1 MGGSHWQQLF
11 VDTHFEDIESILYT
25 EHGWFVGASKSK
37 LYHFDSDF
45 KRLGNV
51 PIKPKRSTWA
61 GFGFVIDLNEQILAI
76 NENDAIYTSKDGV
89 NWKIVLEDPTIRPRM
104 AYKLDSGVVLTS
116 FTSMKYFKNG
126 HYSSLTCPLL
136 RNLDS
141 GRIEGCGYNIH
152 VGPTQIYASKNL
164 LMIIND

>member
-1 MGGSHWQQLF
+1 LFKSSDGGSHWQQLF

-76 NENDAIYTSKDGV
+76 NENDAIYTSKDG
-89 NWKIVLEDPTIRPRM
+89 
-104 AYKLDSGVVLTS
+104 
-116 FTSMKYFKNG
+116 
-126 HYSSLTCPLL
+126 
-136 RNLDS
+136 
-141 GRIEGCGYNIH
+141 
-152 VGPTQIYASKNL
+152 
-164 LMIIND
+164 